1 VDLGAQTTLTAEQ
14 RDLLLAVASIRTFR
28 RRETLF
34 HAGDPGD
41 SIFLIRSGHV
51 AIRIVTEHGDN
62 ATLAVLGPGDSFGEL
77 ALLSPEGRRSAS
89 ATALEDTATWTLS
102 RAQLSGARADRLA
115 VDALFIELLGNQVHR
130 LTRQLVDALYVPVRH
145 RVARVLLDLCPQY
158 DEGEAR
164 VTLLVTQDD
173 IAGLTGAGRPTVNQ
187 VLRTLETAGA
197 IELRRG
203 RIDVV
208 DRAVLGRHRG

>member
-1 VDLGAQTTLTAEQ
+1 VDLDALTTLTAEQ
-14 RDLLLAVASIRTFR
+14 RDLLLAVAATRTFR

-41 SIFLIRSGHV
+41 AIFLIRSGHV
-51 AIRIVTEHGDN
+51 AIRVDTEHGDN

-77 ALLSPEGRRSAS
+77 ALLSPEGRRSAT
-89 ATALEDTATWTLS
+89 ATALEETVVWTLS
-102 RAQLSGARADRLA
+102 RAQLTGPQASRLA
-115 VDALFIELLGNQVHR
+115 SEALLVQLLSNQVHR
-130 LTRQLVDALYVPVRH
+130 LTSQLVDALYVPVRH
-145 RVARVLLDLCPQY
+145 RVARVLLDLCSQY
-158 DEGEAR
+158 DEGASR
-164 VTLLVTQDD
+164 VTMLVTQDD

-187 VLRTLETAGA
+187 VLRALESAGA

-208 DRAVLGRHRG
+208 DRAVLARHRG

>member
-1 VDLGAQTTLTAEQ
+1 VDFDALPTLTAEQ
-14 RDLLLAVASIRTFR
+14 RELLLAVATSRTFK

-62 ATLAVLGPGDSFGEL
+62 ATLAVLGPGDTFGEL
-77 ALLSPEGRRSAS
+77 ALLSPGRRRSAT
-89 ATALEDTATWTLS
+89 ATALEETVTWTLS
-102 RAQLSGARADRLA
+102 RAQLSRPRADPLA
-115 VDALFIELLGNQVHR
+115 IEALLIELLSNQVHR
-130 LTRQLVDALYVPVRH
+130 LTGQLVDALYVPVRH

-158 DEGEAR
+158 DEGSPR
-164 VTLLVTQDD
+164 VTMFVTQDD

-208 DRAVLGRHRG
+208 DRAELARHRG

>member
-1 VDLGAQTTLTAEQ
+1 MDLDALTTLTAEQ
-14 RDLLLAVASIRTFR
+14 REVLLAVASSRTFR

-41 SIFLIRSGHV
+41 TIFLIRSGHV

-62 ATLAVLGPGDSFGEL
+62 ATLAVLGPGDTFGEL
-77 ALLSPEGRRSAS
+77 ALLSPGRRRSAT
-89 ATALEDTATWTLS
+89 ATALEETETWTLS
-102 RAQLSGARADRLA
+102 RAQLSRPRADHLA
-115 VDALFIELLGNQVHR
+115 VEALLIHLLSTQVHR

-145 RVARVLLDLCPQY
+145 RVARVLIGLCPQY
-158 DEGEAR
+158 DRDSPR
-164 VTLLVTQDD
+164 VTMLVTQDD

-187 VLRTLETAGA
+187 VLRALETAGA

-208 DRAVLGRHRG
+208 DRAVLARHQG